1 MNKNCLL
8 LSVIGFSLAAPA
20 VTIRNQDT
28 NWFAKAQFGAFMHY
42 LPGGEDFKNIDK
54 FDVEALADQLKDAGA
69 AYLGFT
75 LGQNNGYYNAPNPVY
90 DAITGYKPGERCAQ
104 RDLPMELA
112 NALKKRGIRLMFYLP
127 CQTPNRDMKAVK
139 AFGFPEEPVNGDR
152 KIPRAAAEQWAKV
165 IEYWSVH
172 YGELVSGWWFDGG
185 YKWCD
190 FNDDIA
196 ALYAAAAQKGNPHA
210 IVTFNPG
217 VSFKR
222 ATASEDYTAGEI
234 NEPFKVAIDSRWL
247 DDSQAHILTF
257 MGDMWGHPNCRFIDE
272 PWSAWLKRCFKAEA
286 VVTMDMNVNTNPANG
301 IVGLFKA
308 EQIAQF
314 KRLREATR

>member
-1 MNKNCLL
+1 MNKNYLL

-20 VTIRNQDT
+20 VTIRNADT
-28 NWFAKAQFGAFMHY
+28 DWFAKAQFGAFMHY

-104 RDLPMELA
+104 RDLPMALA

-139 AFGFPEEPVNGDR
+139 AFGFPEEPINGDR
-152 KIPRAAAEQWAKV
+152 KIPRAAAEQWGKV

-172 YGELVSGWWFDGG
+172 YGELVSSWWFDGG
-185 YKWCD
+185 YQWCD

-196 ALYAAAAQKGNPHA
+196 ALYAAAAKKGNPHV

-257 MGDMWGHPNCRFIDE
+257 MGDMWGRPNCRFIDE
-272 PWSAWLKRCFKAEA
+272 PWIAWLKRCFKAEA

-301 IVGLFKA
+301 TVGLFKA